1 MRIGYA
7 CLTVGVP
14 NTELKTCL
22 LKNASDEK
30 LTELIKHNLNALEKM
45 IDYNIDNQVEL
56 FRISSSLI
64 PFGSNPVNRISW
76 WEIFEKQLK
85 KIGKKIAKS
94 GMRVSMHPG
103 QYTVLNAADEN
114 IVTNAIADLDYHARI
129 MDSLG
134 LSPEN
139 KIILH
144 IGGVYNDKKQAI
156 KRFLKNYQR
165 LDETVRKRLVIENDD
180 KSYTISDVLIIG
192 KALDIPVVF
201 DNLHHQVNPCEEN
214 RPDSD
219 WIDICK
225 TTWKNQDGLQK
236 IHYSQQHPDKKAGSH
251 SKTIAI
257 TEFMAYYQELYG
269 RDLDIMLEVKDK
281 NLSAVKCINCTAGS
295 KAINRLEQE
304 WSKYKYA
311 VLERSPLDYLEIRK
325 LLNNKDSYPCMEFY
339 QLIESAFQKETTI
352 GHSIN
357 VAQHIWGYFR
367 TLALPSE
374 KKYFLKLLDQ
384 YEKGEASLKKLKK
397 NLWKMTVKY
406 EQTYL
411 LDSYYFVI
419 GLIK

>member
-1 MRIGYA
+1 MMRIGYA
-7 CLTVGVP
+7 CLTVGVL

-22 LKNASDEK
+22 LKNASEEK

-45 IDYNIDNQVEL
+45 IDYNIENQIEL

-64 PFGSNPVNRISW
+64 PFGSNPVNRIVW
-76 WEIFEKQLK
+76 WEVFEKQFK
-85 KIGKKIAKS
+85 KISKKIAKS

-103 QYTVLNAADEN
+103 QYTVLNSADEN
-114 IVTNAIADLDYHARI
+114 IVANAIADLDYHACV

-134 LSPEN
+134 LGPEN

-144 IGGVYNDKKQAI
+144 VGGIYNDKKQAI

-165 LDETVRKRLVIENDD
+165 LSETVKKRLVIENDD

-192 KALDIPVVF
+192 KALDIPVIF
-201 DNLHHQVNPCEEN
+201 DNLHHQVNPCDEKQ
-214 RPDSD
+214 PDTY

-225 TTWKNQDGLQK
+225 TTWKSQDGKQK
-236 IHYSQQHPDKKAGSH
+236 IHYSQQHPDKKPGSH
-251 SKTIAI
+251 SKTIGI
-257 TEFMAYYQELYG
+257 NEFMAFHQELDG

-281 NLSAVKCINCTAGS
+281 NLSAMKCINCITT
-295 KAINRLEQE
+295 KKEINRLEHE

-339 QLIESAFQKETTI
+339 NLIEASFQKETTM
-352 GHSIN
+352 GNSIN

-367 TLALPSE
+367 TIALPSE

-384 YEKGEASLKKLKK
+384 YEKGEASIKKVKK

-411 LDSYYFVI
+411 LDSYYYVI
-419 GLIK
+419 I

>member
-30 LTELIKHNLNALEKM
+30 LTELIRHNLNALENM
-45 IDYNIDNQVEL
+45 VDYNIANRVLL

-64 PFGSNPVNRISW
+64 PFGSNPVNRIIW

-103 QYTVLNAADEN
+103 QYTVLNSADEQ
-114 IVTNAIADLDYHARI
+114 IVANAIADLNYHARI
-129 MDSLG
+129 MDSLLLG
-134 LSPEN
+134 SEN

-144 IGGVYNDKKQAI
+144 VGGVYNDKKQAI
-156 KRFLKNYQR
+156 KRFLNHYQG
-165 LDETVRKRLVIENDD
+165 LGEAVKKRLVIENDD
-180 KSYTISDVLIIG
+180 KSYTISEVLIIG

-214 RPDSD
+214 HPDTY
-219 WIDICK
+219 WIDACK
-225 TTWKNQDGLQK
+225 HTWKSQDGKQK
-236 IHYSQQHPDKKAGSH
+236 IHYSQQHPEKKPGSH
-251 SKTIAI
+251 SKTIRI
-257 TEFMAYYQELYG
+257 TEFMSFYEELKS

-281 NLSAVKCINCTAGS
+281 NLSAIKCINCTTA
-295 KAINRLEQE
+295 KKEINQLEHE

-325 LLNNKDSYPCMEFY
+325 LLNNKDSYPCIDFY
-339 QLIESAFQKETTI
+339 NLVETAFLKETTI
-352 GHSIN
+352 GNSIN

-367 TLALPSE
+367 TMALPSE

-384 YEKGEASLKKLKK
+384 YEKGEASIKKVKK

-406 EQTYL
+406 ELNYL
-411 LDSYYFVI
+411 LDSYYYVMI
-419 GLIK
+419 

>member
-30 LTELIKHNLNALEKM
+30 LTELIRHNLNALENM
-45 IDYNIDNQVEL
+45 VDYNIANRVLL

-64 PFGSNPVNRISW
+64 PFGSNPVNRIIW

-103 QYTVLNAADEN
+103 QYTVLNSADEH
-114 IVTNAIADLDYHARI
+114 IVANAIADLNYHARI
-129 MDSLG
+129 MDSLLLG
-134 LSPEN
+134 PEN

-144 IGGVYNDKKQAI
+144 VGGVYNDKKQAI
-156 KRFLKNYQR
+156 KRFLNHYQG
-165 LDETVRKRLVIENDD
+165 LGEAVKKRLVIENDD
-180 KSYTISDVLIIG
+180 KSYTISEVLIIG

-201 DNLHHQVNPCEEN
+201 DNLHHQANPCEEN
-214 RPDSD
+214 HPDTY
-219 WIDICK
+219 WIDACK
-225 TTWKNQDGLQK
+225 HTWKSQDGKQK
-236 IHYSQQHPDKKAGSH
+236 IHYSQQHPEKKPGSH
-251 SKTIAI
+251 SKTIRI
-257 TEFMAYYQELYG
+257 TEFMSFYEELKS

-281 NLSAVKCINCTAGS
+281 NLSAIKCINCTTA
-295 KAINRLEQE
+295 KKEINQLEHE

-325 LLNNKDSYPCMEFY
+325 LLNNKDSYPCIDFY
-339 QLIESAFQKETTI
+339 NLVETAFLKETTI
-352 GHSIN
+352 GNSIN

-367 TLALPSE
+367 TMALPSE

-384 YEKGEASLKKLKK
+384 YEKGEASIKKVKK

-406 EQTYL
+406 ELNYL
-411 LDSYYFVI
+411 LDSYYYVMI
-419 GLIK
+419 

>member
-1 MRIGYA
+1 MMRIGYA
-7 CLTVGVP
+7 CLTVGVL

-22 LKNASDEK
+22 LKNASEEK

-45 IDYNIDNQVEL
+45 IDYNIENQIEL

-64 PFGSNPVNRISW
+64 PFGSSPVNRIVW
-76 WEIFEKQLK
+76 WEVFEKQFK
-85 KIGKKIAKS
+85 KISKKIAKS

-103 QYTVLNAADEN
+103 QYTVLNSADEN
-114 IVTNAIADLDYHARI
+114 IVANAIADLDYHACV

-134 LSPEN
+134 LGPEN

-144 IGGVYNDKKQAI
+144 VGGIYNDKKQAI
-156 KRFLKNYQR
+156 KRFLRNYQR
-165 LDETVRKRLVIENDD
+165 LSETVRKRLVIENDD

-201 DNLHHQVNPCEEN
+201 DNLHHQVNPCDEKQ
-214 RPDSD
+214 SD
-219 WIDICK
+219 TYWIDICK
-225 TTWKNQDGLQK
+225 TTWKSQDGKQK
-236 IHYSQQHPDKKAGSH
+236 IHYSQQHPDKKPGSH
-251 SKTIAI
+251 SKTIGI
-257 TEFMAYYQELYG
+257 NEFMAFHQELDG

-281 NLSAVKCINCTAGS
+281 NLSAIKCINCITAP
-295 KAINRLEQE
+295 KEINRLEHE

-339 QLIESAFQKETTI
+339 NLIESSFQKEATM
-352 GHSIN
+352 GNSIN

-367 TLALPSE
+367 TIALPSE

-384 YEKGEASLKKLKK
+384 YEKGEASIKKVKK

-406 EQTYL
+406 ELTYL
-411 LDSYYFVI
+411 LDSYYYVI
-419 GLIK
+419 I

>member
-30 LTELIKHNLNALEKM
+30 LTELIKHNLNALENM
-45 IDYNIDNQVEL
+45 IDYNINNQVEL

-64 PFGSNPVNRISW
+64 PFGSNPVNRIIW
-76 WEIFEKQLK
+76 WEVFEKQLK

-103 QYTVLNAADEN
+103 QYTVLNSADEN
-114 IVTNAIADLDYHARI
+114 IVANARLDLNYHARLL
-129 MDSLG
+129 DSLG
-134 LSPEN
+134 LNSEH
-139 KIILH
+139 KMILH
-144 IGGVYNDKKQAI
+144 VGGVYNDKKQAV
-156 KRFLKNYQR
+156 KRFLKNYQG
-165 LDETVRKRLVIENDD
+165 LDQAVKNRLVLENDD
-180 KSYTISDVLIIG
+180 KSYTIEDVLIIG

-201 DNLHHQVNPCEEN
+201 DNLHHQVNPCDDN
-214 RPDSD
+214 YPDTY
-219 WIDICK
+219 WIDACK
-225 TTWKNQDGLQK
+225 HTWKRQDGRQK
-236 IHYSQQHPDKKAGSH
+236 IHYSQQNLEKKPGSH
-251 SKTIAI
+251 SKTIGI
-257 TEFMAYYQELYG
+257 SEFMAYYQELKG

-281 NLSAVKCINCTAGS
+281 NLSAIKCINCTTEIRE
-295 KAINRLEQE
+295 INRLEQE

-339 QLIESAFQKETTI
+339 HLIETSFQKETTI
-352 GHSIN
+352 GNSIN

-384 YEKGEASLKKLKK
+384 YENGEASIKKVKK
-397 NLWKMTVKY
+397 NLWKMTLKY

-411 LDSYYFVI
+411 LDSYYYVI
-419 GLIK
+419 I

>member
-30 LTELIKHNLNALEKM
+30 LTELIKHNLNSLENM
-45 IDYNIDNQVEL
+45 IDYNIDNNIEL

-64 PFGSNPVNRISW
+64 PFGSNPVNRIIW
-76 WEIFEKQLK
+76 WEVFEKQLK

-103 QYTVLNAADEN
+103 QYTVLNSADEN
-114 IVTNAIADLDYHARI
+114 IVTSAIADLDYHARI

-144 IGGVYNDKKQAI
+144 VGGVYNDKKQAV
-156 KRFLKNYQR
+156 KRFLKNYER
-165 LDETVRKRLVIENDD
+165 LDETVKKRLIIENDD
-180 KSYTISDVLIIG
+180 KSYTIKDVLIIG

-201 DNLHHQVNPCEEN
+201 DNLHHKVNPCDEN
-214 RPDSD
+214 EPDSY
-219 WIDICK
+219 WIDVSK
-225 TTWKNQDGLQK
+225 TTWRSQDGKQK
-236 IHYSQQHPDKKAGSH
+236 IHYSQQNPQKKPGSH

-257 TEFMAYYQELYG
+257 SEFMTFYQELKN

-281 NLSAVKCINCTAGS
+281 NLSAVKCINCTTT
-295 KAINRLEQE
+295 KKEINRLEHE

-325 LLNNKDSYPCMEFY
+325 LLNNKDSFPSIEFY
-339 QLIESAFQKETTI
+339 NLIESSFQKEPTI
-352 GHSIN
+352 GNSIN

-367 TLALPSE
+367 TIALPSE

-384 YEKGEASLKKLKK
+384 YEKGEASIKKVKK

-411 LDSYYFVI
+411 MDSYYYVI
-419 GLIK
+419 I

>member
-7 CLTVGVP
+7 CLTIGVP

-30 LTELIKHNLNALEKM
+30 LTELIKHNLNALENM
-45 IDYNIDNQVEL
+45 IDYNIDNKVEL

-64 PFGSNPVNRISW
+64 PFGSNPVNRIIW
-76 WEIFEKQLK
+76 WEVFEKQLK

-103 QYTVLNAADEN
+103 QYTVLNSADEN
-114 IVTNAIADLDYHARI
+114 IVANARLDLNYHARLL
-129 MDSLG
+129 DSLG
-134 LSPEN
+134 LNSEH
-139 KIILH
+139 KLILH
-144 IGGVYNDKKQAI
+144 VGGVYNDKKQAV
-156 KRFLKNYQR
+156 KRFLKNYHG
-165 LDETVRKRLVIENDD
+165 LDQAVKNRLVLENDD
-180 KSYTISDVLIIG
+180 KSYTIEDVLIIG

-201 DNLHHQVNPCEEN
+201 DNLHHQVNPCETN
-214 RPDSD
+214 QSHCF
-219 WIDICK
+219 WIDACK
-225 TTWKNQDGLQK
+225 HTWKSQDGNQK
-236 IHYSQQHPDKKAGSH
+236 IHYSQQNSEKKAGSH
-251 SKTIAI
+251 SKTIGI
-257 TEFMAYYQELYG
+257 TEFMAFYQELKG

-281 NLSAVKCINCTAGS
+281 NLSAIKCINCTIG
-295 KAINRLEQE
+295 KKEINRLEHE

-325 LLNNKDSYPCMEFY
+325 LLNNKDSYPSMEFY
-339 QLIESAFQKETTI
+339 NLIETSFQKETTI
-352 GHSIN
+352 GNSIN

-384 YEKGEASLKKLKK
+384 YEKGEASLKKVKK

-406 EQTYL
+406 EQNYL
-411 LDSYYFVI
+411 LDSYYYVI
-419 GLIK
+419 I

>member
-22 LKNASDEK
+22 LKNVTDEK
-30 LTELIKHNLNALEKM
+30 LTELIKHNLNALENM
-45 IDYNIDNQVEL
+45 IDYNINNRVEL

-64 PFGSNPVNRISW
+64 PFGSNPVNRIIW
-76 WEIFEKQLK
+76 WEVFEKQLK
-85 KIGKKIAKS
+85 KIAKKIAKS

-103 QYTVLNAADEN
+103 QYTVLNSPDEK
-114 IVTNAIADLDYHARI
+114 IVSNAIADLNYHARI

-134 LSPEN
+134 LGPEN

-144 IGGVYNDKKQAI
+144 VGGVYNDKKQAI
-156 KRFLKNYQR
+156 KRFLKNYDG
-165 LDETVRKRLVIENDD
+165 LDETVKKRLIIENDD
-180 KSYTISDVLIIG
+180 KSYTISDVVIIG

-201 DNLHHQVNPCEEN
+201 DNLHHKVNPCDTN
-214 RPDSD
+214 QPDTY

-225 TTWKNQDGLQK
+225 TTWKSQDGNQK
-236 IHYSQQHPDKKAGSH
+236 IHYSQQNPEKKTGSH

-257 TEFMAYYQELYG
+257 TAFMAFYEAIKD

-281 NLSAVKCINCTAGS
+281 NLSAIKCINCTIGE
-295 KAINRLEQE
+295 KEINQLEHE

-325 LLNNKDSYPCMEFY
+325 LLNNKERYPCIEFY
-339 QLIESAFQKETTI
+339 NLIETSFQKETTI
-352 GHSIN
+352 GNSIN

-384 YEKGEASLKKLKK
+384 YEKGEASIKKVKK

-406 EQTYL
+406 DQTYL
-411 LDSYYFVI
+411 LDSYYYVI
-419 GLIK
+419 I